1 METKYNLRNFIDNLL
16 LPNKFYSTVFEIQIA
31 KLYSSVYNLEILE
44 EQPNIKTPDFK
55 INIANGKTIYI
66 ECKSLQ
72 DFELVHNEEY
82 SRLIDSLQKYCN
94 KQHKSNQIII
104 RTGTNF
110 NKQYTNDIL
119 TEVENLINQDKFGDF
134 KLENLNIEISIS
146 KISNWDTPIYGNI
159 QIIHPEQS
167 QLSIITQVKKLP
179 NGMME
184 NKNIIMIGVES
195 KPILNFK
202 KRIEDEIKR
211 AKEQIPDEQ
220 LGIIHMQLPIHKGL
234 NFEEYINKNYDE
246 LKRILKTKTTRIN
259 ALIISN
265 PIYNMKDFN
274 PLIPNNQYYVIPNM
288 NVTQNINFNFRY
300 PFTNFI
306 EKNIPDLPVINPN
319 PKIEFGN
326 IIYTPSLNW
335 NIIPLGAILLNLINP
350 SGKIQFKI
358 WKSYDKAITFDIII
372 NGERFCVKSDEDPFI
387 VKERNRI
394 DLFIQDKEVFIYVNK
409 KRINIRKFI

>member
-1 METKYNLRNFIDNLL
+1 MIELNVDNIETYKKVFERFFGEAFIKSANEYIELVKHNKDGNKKYHPFFEYWNTYNIDIKQTKEKKQLYCSVNTAFILELLSNLKDLETKYNLRNFIDNLL

-202 KRIEDEIKR
+202 KRIEDEIK
-211 AKEQIPDEQ
+211 
-220 LGIIHMQLPIHKGL
+220 
-234 NFEEYINKNYDE
+234 
-246 LKRILKTKTTRIN
+246 
-259 ALIISN
+259 
-265 PIYNMKDFN
+265 
-274 PLIPNNQYYVIPNM
+274 
-288 NVTQNINFNFRY
+288 
-300 PFTNFI
+300 
-306 EKNIPDLPVINPN
+306 
-319 PKIEFGN
+319 
-326 IIYTPSLNW
+326 
-335 NIIPLGAILLNLINP
+335 
-350 SGKIQFKI
+350 
-358 WKSYDKAITFDIII
+358 
-372 NGERFCVKSDEDPFI
+372 
-387 VKERNRI
+387 
-394 DLFIQDKEVFIYVNK
+394 
-409 KRINIRKFI
+409 